1 MSQHLWLKA
10 TPATVRLYRDHE
22 LIATHPRQRRPGAR
36 STVDDHMPPNAL
48 AWAMRDPQW
57 CLKQA
62 EAIGPQCKALIE
74 RLFADRV
81 LDNLRAAQ
89 GVIRL
94 KDKYGAARLEA
105 ACERA
110 LAFDN
115 PRYRSVKTILEKGL
129 DQHSDQ
135 AMAFDTLAA
144 SYTGAAR
151 FLRDTKK
158 LLSH

>member
-1 MSQHLWLKA
+1 
-10 TPATVRLYRDHE
+10 
-22 LIATHPRQRRPGAR
+22 
-36 STVDDHMPPNAL
+36 
-48 AWAMRDPQW
+48 MRDPQW

-62 EAIGPQCKALIE
+62 AAVGPQCTALIE
-74 RLFADRV
+74 HLFADRV

-94 KDKYGAARLEA
+94 QDKYGSARLEA
-105 ACERA
+105 ACNRA
-110 LAFDN
+110 LSFDN

-129 DQHSDQ
+129 DQQPDQ
-135 AMAFDTLAA
+135 AAVFDTLAE